1 MWHSFFSQTFHL
13 VTHYPQRVPRRFCA
27 LNWTALLAF
36 GGRGTLG
43 DTLGIPTTGSYR
55 SERHNVDEDILTL
68 GEGPHAVELDL
79 MEPVDP
85 SRSPRV
91 NSPALNHIG
100 LWVDDLH
107 AVEPT
112 RLPGNLMS
120 ARRRTAGAAGA
131 RACLA
136 GAFSSA
142 VGLAAALVVA
152 DLPRRF
158 VVASRSGPI

>member
-1 MWHSFFSQTFHL
+1 MSQPLSPRPFRVLGVQQIAIGGDDKRALSSF
-13 VTHYPQRVPRRFCA
+13 
-27 LNWTALLAF
+27 W
-36 GGRGTLG
+36 G

-107 AVEPT
+107 AAVDWLRGQGVRVLGEISP
-112 RLPGNLMS
+112 
-120 ARRRTAGAAGA
+120 GAAGHDVCFIHPRGNEA
-131 RACLA
+131 APV
-136 GAFSSA
+136 GATGVLLELVQA
-142 VGLAAALVVA
+142 PAEVIAALG
-152 DLPRRF
+152 
-158 VVASRSGPI
+158 ASRE